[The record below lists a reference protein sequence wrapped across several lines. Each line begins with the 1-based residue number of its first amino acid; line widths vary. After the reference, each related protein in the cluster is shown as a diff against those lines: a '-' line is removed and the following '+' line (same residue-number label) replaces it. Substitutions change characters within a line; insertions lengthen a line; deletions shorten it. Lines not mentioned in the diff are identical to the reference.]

1 MNEPIHA
8 ASDEE
13 LARELLRRIV
23 GDNENMAR
31 EGLLKTPARMV
42 KALREL
48 TSGYE
53 GGAPHQ
59 MQSILTTFDGEGDG
73 IVVVRDLPFASLCE
87 HHVLPFTGMVSV
99 AYLPS
104 ERIVGLSKIPRVVR
118 KVTRR
123 LQVQERIGNMIADTL
138 EEGLKPQGI
147 AVVVRA
153 QHTCMCLRG
162 IESHGEMVTSH
173 VRGVFKTDQAARAEV
188 LRLFE
193 SGR

>member
-1 MNEPIHA
+1 MTHSIDTLT
-8 ASDEE
+8 DEQI
-13 LARELLRRIV
+13 ARELLRRIV
-23 GDNENMAR
+23 GAHEDMMR
-31 EGLLKTPARMV
+31 EGIEKTPARMV

-53 GGAPHQ
+53 AGDSPT
-59 MQSILTTFDGEGDG
+59 MVSILTTFKGEGDG

-87 HHVLPFTGMVSV
+87 HHVLPFTGTVSV

-104 ERIVGLSKIPRVVR
+104 DRIVGLSKIPRVVR

-138 EEGLKPQGI
+138 ELGLSPLGI
-147 AVVVRA
+147 AVLVRA
-153 QHTCMCLRG
+153 THTCMCLRG

-173 VRGVFKTDQAARAEV
+173 VRGVFKDQAEARAEV